1 MNMNLK
7 ILLPEKI
14 LTDQPVTKINA
25 EAPNGEF
32 CLLPKHIDFVSALSP
47 GIFYYTDTGEN
58 DIYLAIDEGTLVKKG
73 SEVFVSTRR
82 AVKGPDLEK
91 LHETVEQEFKVL
103 DDREKMVRSAT
114 AKIEANFV
122 RRFLEIQ
129 GIK

>member
-14 LTDQPVTKINA
+14 MTDQPVTKINA
-25 EAPNGEF
+25 EAPNGAF

-47 GIFYYTDTGEN
+47 GIFYYTDTIGKE
-58 DIYLAIDEGTLVKKG
+58 IFLAIDEGTLIKKG
-73 SEVFVSTRR
+73 TEVFVSTRR

-91 LHETVEQEFKVL
+91 LHKTVEQEFKVL

-129 GIK
+129 GIE